1 MKRIAVFPGSFDPF
15 TKGHECIIDKALKLF
30 DEVVIAIGQNT
41 SKNYLFDLANRK
53 NHIESIFKDHPKVR
67 VQEFSGLTVEFCKSI
82 NAEFIVRGLR
92 DSKDFGYE
100 RSIAQMNYEI
110 SGIESVFFMTVPE
123 FTAINSTIVREIH
136 KSGGSIAAFVTN
148 ADILVNEV

>member
-15 TKGHECIIDKALKLF
+15 TKGHECIIDKALSLF

-41 SKNYLFDLANRK
+41 SKKYLFPLENRK
-53 NHIESIFKDHPKVR
+53 SHIESIFENNNRVR
-67 VQEFSGLTVEFCKSI
+67 VEVFTGLTVTFCKEI
-82 NAEFIVRGLR
+82 NADFIVRGLR

-100 RSIAQMNYEI
+100 RSIAQMNHEI

-123 FTAINSTIVREIH
+123 YTAINSTIVREIH
-136 KSGGSIAAFVTN
+136 KSGGSIDLFVTN
-148 ADILVNEV
+148 ADILVK